1 MFYVNY
7 SNKSRRKKFNAY
19 VIRLRRR
26 GCIHYS
32 IFEVVVTKQDMRMY
46 GSYIEKLGYFNPQF
60 TERMFV
66 IDSKRLSY

>member
-1 MFYVNY
+1 MLIIRTKVGG
-7 SNKSRRKKFNAY
+7 KKFNAY